1 MGICLP
7 SWFGVPSLRMN
18 GDVSFLALGNKG
30 CLVIKSNMVIQGYI
44 ISNLI
49 LYKVLQSKH

>member
-1 MGICLP
+1 
-7 SWFGVPSLRMN
+7 MN

-30 CLVIKSNMVIQGYI
+30 CLVIKSNMVIEGYI